1 MRAARR
7 TLAATLGAALLFAA
21 PARAVSTAEE
31 RSLGRRFAYEA
42 RDRLPSVA
50 DVEVTQYVN
59 GIGQRIVAA
68 LPDRPFVYQF
78 QVVRDPRVNA
88 FAVPGGYVYI
98 HGGLLTQVRS
108 DDELAGVLGHEI
120 AHVNAHHLARQ
131 EEASQ
136 LMDVASLLG
145 VLLSVVEPALGAG
158 AAAASATARLK
169 YRREFEQEADFLGSR
184 YMREAGYDP
193 RGMLDF
199 FKRLSD
205 LQRNAPR
212 SAPYLASHPLT
223 DKRLSN
229 LEASLRTP
237 QWDSAPRRP
246 PSLQLERAQ
255 LLTRV
260 RSQPAQDVIDL
271 YRRRVEQAPED
282 ARARYLL
289 GLAYLESG
297 IVDAALPQFDAARKQ
312 GFAATDREIGRVW
325 LRLREPGKAREYL
338 SRAVEIDPVDAVAQY
353 ELGKALQALGDG
365 PAAARAF
372 ERAIELAPTLGD
384 AYYELGMLQGRA
396 GQEGDGFYH
405 LGKAFKLRGD
415 LDKALLQ
422 FEKAAPLLPPGSSRA
437 ADVRAE
443 ITDLSEFLDRP
454 SPSGE

>member
-1 MRAARR
+1 MRAV
-7 TLAATLGAALLFAA
+7 AAGLIAALALV
-21 PARAVSTAEE
+21 PPVQAVSTSQEKA
-31 RSLGRRFAYEA
+31 LGRKFAYEA
-42 RDRLPSVA
+42 RDRLPSVD

-68 LPDRPFVYQF
+68 LPDRSFVYQF
-78 QVVRDPRVNA
+78 QVVRDPRINA
-88 FAVPGGYVYI
+88 FAVPGGYVYV
-98 HGGLLTQVRS
+98 HGGLLTQVAN
-108 DDELAGVLGHEI
+108 DDELAGALGHEI
-120 AHVNAHHLARQ
+120 AHINAHHLARQ

-136 LMDVASLLG
+136 LMNYATLLS

-158 AAAASATARLK
+158 AAAANATARLK
-169 YRREFEQEADFLGSR
+169 YRREFEQEADYLGAR

-212 SAPYLASHPLT
+212 SAPYLASHPIT

-237 QWDSAPRRP
+237 QWDSKPRRP

-260 RSQPAQDVIDL
+260 RSQPAQDVMDL
-271 YRRRVEQAPED
+271 YRRRVDAAPAD
-282 ARARYLL
+282 GRARYLL

-297 IVDAALPQFDAARKQ
+297 MVDASLPQFEAAREL
-312 GFAATDREIGRVW
+312 GFAATDREVGRAW
-325 LRLREPGKAREYL
+325 LRLREPAKAREYL
-338 SRAVEIDPVDAVAQY
+338 ARAAETDPGDAVAQY
-353 ELGKALQALGDG
+353 ELGKALHALGDG
-365 PAAARAF
+365 QAAARAF

-384 AYYELGMLQGRA
+384 AHYDLGMLQGRA
-396 GQEGDGFYH
+396 GQQGDGFYH

-415 LDKALLQ
+415 LDKALTQ
-422 FEKAAPLLPPGSSRA
+422 FEKAEPLLPPGSSRA
-437 ADVRAE
+437 QDTHAE
-443 ITDLSEFLDRP
+443 ISDLAEFLGRPRP
-454 SPSGE
+454 SGAGD